1 MEKTSANPVQHGTP
15 TKFDIFIQKWKEEK
29 RKEEAEAKERY
40 KSPEYQAILK
50 ELRKKNAARGIII
63 PSI

>member
-1 MEKTSANPVQHGTP
+1 METTSVNPVQHGNP

-29 RKEEAEAKERY
+29 RKEEEEARERY

-50 ELRKKNAARGIII
+50 ELRRKNAERGIII

>member
-1 MEKTSANPVQHGTP
+1 METTSANPVQHNNP
-15 TKFDIFIQKWKEEK
+15 TKFDIFIQRWKEEK

-50 ELRKKNAARGIII
+50 ELRKNN
-63 PSI
+63 S

>member
-1 MEKTSANPVQHGTP
+1 METKSANPVQQGRL

-40 KSPEYQAILK
+40 KTPEYQAILK